1 MLVEIVPAKS
11 VVGRSTV
18 ESIQSGL
25 YFGNRTVV
33 TGLTEQIRLEAFEGE
48 PALLIGTG
56 GLSVLF
62 ENDGVFDKLLP
73 DLVLVGLRHA
83 LSLNPDGSQKWLG

>member
-1 MLVEIVPAKS
+1 M
-11 VVGRSTV
+11 TV
-18 ESIQSGL
+18 SASSATRFAAGPS
-25 YFGNRTVV
+25 VV